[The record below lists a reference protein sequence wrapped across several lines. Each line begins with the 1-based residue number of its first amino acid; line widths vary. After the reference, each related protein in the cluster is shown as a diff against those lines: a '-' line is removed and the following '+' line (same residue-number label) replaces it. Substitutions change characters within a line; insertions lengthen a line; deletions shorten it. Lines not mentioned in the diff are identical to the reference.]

1 MSHGKAAAAAAEIIK
16 KGMEDASASAES
28 ESWNRLALALKLSE
42 LCDRWKEF
50 AGGPLSA
57 KSQPASCEYIE
68 DYIKI
73 TINVSESSVLAAA
86 RFRKAGIERKLK
98 QFLKTEK
105 LKTEMKIGPVIP
117 ASSVSAPVPPYLRRA
132 PILLAEED
140 IEKEKKEFEEAGVS
154 DTLACGMA
162 RVKLSAEK
170 LAKRKKRE

>member
-1 MSHGKAAAAAAEIIK
+1 MYQGKAAAAAAEIIK
-16 KGMEDASASAES
+16 KGIKDSSASGSS

-42 LCDRWKEF
+42 LCDRWEEF

-73 TINVSESSVLAAA
+73 TINVSESSVLTAAK
-86 RFRKAGIERKLK
+86 FRRAGIERKLK

-105 LKTEMKIGPVIP
+105 LKTEMKVGPVVP
-117 ASSVSAPVPPYLRRA
+117 GSSASAPVPPYMRRA
-132 PILLAEED
+132 PVLLAEED

-154 DTLACGMA
+154 DTLASGMA

>member
-73 TINVSESSVLAAA
+73 TINVSE
-86 RFRKAGIERKLK
+86 
-98 QFLKTEK
+98 QFIR
-105 LKTEMKIGPVIP
+105 IGAIHV
-117 ASSVSAPVPPYLRRA
+117 
-132 PILLAEED
+132 
-140 IEKEKKEFEEAGVS
+140 
-154 DTLACGMA
+154 
-162 RVKLSAEK
+162 
-170 LAKRKKRE
+170 